1 MPKYTIPTLPYN
13 IALPNSGG
21 RTAQP
26 VQAPPSRLP
35 QHLRAALTNGLCRI
49 QSVADTPVASPG
61 PWSDPDPLAAREE
74 RLIGQLVAQLEA
86 RTPGRHTPNQLV
98 IQALQHYLN
107 GDLPAGQ
114 PATPVKEPVGD
125 TTTATTSAGLPAE
138 IVETST

>member
-1 MPKYTIPTLPYN
+1 MPKYTIPTPPYN

-49 QSVADTPVASPG
+49 QSVADTPVTSSN
-61 PWSDPDPLAAREE
+61 PWSDSDPPDPLAAREKQ
-74 RLIGQLVAQLEA
+74 LIGQLIAQLESRA
-86 RTPGRHTPNQLV
+86 PGRHTPRQII

-107 GDLPAGQ
+107 NNIDN
-114 PATPVKEPVGD
+114 
-125 TTTATTSAGLPAE
+125 
-138 IVETST
+138 